1 MTTDTP
7 TVSCDQPTPRT
18 TNQLDVP
25 TLQQRVQ
32 HDQKVTHPPTWVAC
46 PQTLG
51 GLPCMNH
58 RPHPG
63 LGRGCVHY
71 SSSGVPDRHDLGD
84 DE

>member
-1 MTTDTP
+1 MTP
-7 TVSCDQPTPRT
+7 SHPGARGAQPTARPMSRPDRPAFDQYAEEVMRPR
-18 TNQLDVP
+18 
-25 TLQQRVQ
+25 
-32 HDQKVTHPPTWVAC
+32 TWVAC

-58 RPHPG
+58 QPHPG
-63 LGRGCVHY
+63 DGRGCVHH

>member
-1 MTTDTP
+1 VTP
-7 TVSCDQPTPRT
+7 GTGSAEPSPRPTSC
-18 TNQLDVP
+18 LDLP
-25 TLQQRVQ
+25 ALRQRVQ
-32 HDQKVTHPPTWVAC
+32 QMSHPRTWVAC

-51 GLPCMNH
+51 GLPCVNH

-63 LGRGCVHY
+63 DGRGCVHY